1 MISIDNISVHFGGF
15 TLLDNISF
23 LITPKDKIGLVGK
36 NGAGKSTMLKMVAR
50 EQNPSEGAITQP
62 QNCTIGY
69 LPQQMQL
76 ASDSSILDE
85 TNKAFETINKLK
97 KQIEE
102 WNNALAE
109 RTDYESDEY
118 AKLIDKVSVANEQYL
133 LHGGQNVA
141 GGAEKALLG
150 LGFERK
156 DFERPCNE
164 FSGGWRMR
172 VELAKILLQE
182 PDVLLLDE
190 PTNHLDIE
198 SIQWLENFLKNYTGA
213 VVLVSHD
220 KAFLDNVTN
229 RTIEIVLGKAHD
241 YRTNYSHYLV
251 LRKERREQ
259 QQRAHQNQQK
269 IIKDTE
275 AFIEKFRYKATK
287 SNQVQSRVKQLEK
300 MDRVEIDEEDS
311 AMLSLKFPPA
321 PHSGVMI
328 VEAENYNLGYGDSF
342 ILNKVGFNIERG
354 EKIAFV
360 GRNGEGKSTLVKAII
375 GELKGEGKFR
385 TGHQVSLGYFAQNQ
399 AQLMDENLTV
409 FQTVDNVAKGDIR
422 TKIRNILGAFMFG
435 GETIEKKVKVLSGG
449 ERTRLAMIKLLLEP
463 VNVLVLD
470 EPTNHLDIKSKE
482 VLKEAIKSFDGTAII
497 VSHDRDFLDGLVDKV
512 YEFRNGGMK
521 EHLGGIYDFLRK
533 KNLDSLQE
541 LEFKKATSTSTANTP
556 EKKEKKQ
563 DYAQRKELNKKI
575 RYAERDLEKVEKEI
589 STTEERMATLESQ
602 LAEATDN
609 IGELYTEYEVLKEQL
624 DELML
629 QWEMLTEKLD
639 NLKEDE

>member
-36 NGAGKSTMLKMVAR
+36 NGAGKSTMLKMIAG
-50 EQNPSEGAITQP
+50 EQNPSEGAITKP

-69 LPQQMQL
+69 LPQQMQV
-76 ASDSSILDE
+76 ASSCSVIEE
-85 TNKAFETINKLK
+85 TNKAFDTINALK
-97 KQIEE
+97 QQIDQ
-102 WNNALAE
+102 WNAALAE
-109 RTDYESDEY
+109 RTDYESEDY
-118 AKLIDKVSVANEQYL
+118 AQLIEKVSVANEQFA
-133 LHGGQNVA
+133 LHGGENIA

-172 VELAKILLQE
+172 IELAKILLQK
-182 PDVLLLDE
+182 PDIILLDE

-198 SIQWLENFLKNYTGA
+198 SIQWLENFLKNYSGA

-220 KAFLDNVTN
+220 RAFLDNVSN
-229 RTIEIVLGKAHD
+229 RTIEIVLGQAHD
-241 YRTNYSHYLV
+241 YKTHYTHYLE

-259 QQRAHQNQQK
+259 QERAYQNQQK

-300 MDRVEIDEEDS
+300 MERVEIDEEDS
-311 AMLSLKFPPA
+311 AMLNLKFPPA
-321 PHSGVMI
+321 PHSGI
-328 VEAENYNLGYGDSF
+328 LIAEGENYSLGYGDSF
-342 ILNKVGFNIERG
+342 VLNNIDFLIERG

-360 GRNGEGKSTLVKAII
+360 GRNGEGKSTLIKAII
-375 GELKGEGKFR
+375 GELFGEGKFR
-385 TGHQVSLGYFAQNQ
+385 TGHQVKLGYFAQNQ
-399 AQLMDENLTV
+399 AQMMDENLTV
-409 FQTVDNVAKGDIR
+409 FQTIDNVAVGDIR

-435 GETIEKKVKVLSGG
+435 GDTIEKKVKVLSGG

-470 EPTNHLDIKSKE
+470 EPTNHLDIRSKE

-512 YEFRNGGMK
+512 YEFKHGGIK

-533 KNLDSLQE
+533 KNLDNLQE
-541 LEFKKATSTSTANTP
+541 LEFKAANKPKASE
-556 EKKEKKQ
+556 EKKEKKM
-563 DYAQRKELNKKI
+563 DYEQRKELNKRL
-575 RYAERDLEKVEKEI
+575 RYAERDLEKIEKSI
-589 STTEERMATLESQ
+589 SQHENRLKELETELANATE
-602 LAEATDN
+602 N
-609 IGELYTEYEVLKEQL
+609 IGDLYSEYETLKEEL
-624 DELML
+624 DNFMEK
-629 QWEMLTEKLD
+629 WEVLTEDLD
-639 NLKEDE
+639 TIKSEIN